1 MLKKITKLA
10 AKLFIYLSIL
20 CYCLSSI
27 LFASKVIF
35 GNYSINQLIFHTI
48 FLKDS
53 LSVIPWYT
61 VLQITFG
68 MILIILLGVLI
79 FYTKKYSP
87 SLRLGK
93 YGLSCILY
101 FLVSFC
107 FFSFSYAPNM
117 FAEKHSMVD
126 YADIKRVL
134 NVFRYSNFYE
144 QNYVDGNTLK
154 FQTANKKNIVILFVE
169 SLEQSFSNKQI
180 FGENLLSDLENEKG
194 LSFSGYNNMPGT
206 NWTIASHVSTLCGV
220 PLVMYFQSIGNTK
233 GEKKFL
239 PNLYCVSDWFDE
251 HGYYTYFAQS
261 SYMEFVG
268 TSEFVRLH
276 GFKKAEGGFDLV
288 NRNPA
293 IFIKQT
299 SNNGYRAIKD
309 RAFFEI
315 FKSKITKIANSNK
328 NFFISG
334 TTLDTHFPL
343 GYHDDKCTQKY
354 GDMRDVVKCT
364 SFQVA
369 EFIDWFK
376 KQSFYD
382 DTILIVT
389 GDHLMMPSNIEYLL
403 QQVPTRKTYNIVIG
417 KNIKE
422 QIIYK
427 PFNQFD
433 WAPTILELAGVKWQN
448 HSFGLGTSL
457 LSSEPTLVEK
467 YGAKILEQEL
477 AKNSKVYES
486 FL

>member
-1 MLKKITKLA
+1 M
-10 AKLFIYLSIL
+10 
-20 CYCLSSI
+20 
-27 LFASKVIF
+27 V
-35 GNYSINQLIFHTI
+35 YSFTDNF
-48 FLKDS
+48 
-53 LSVIPWYT
+53 WYD
-61 VLQITFG
+61 F
-68 MILIILLGVLI
+68 
-79 FYTKKYSP
+79 
-87 SLRLGK
+87 
-93 YGLSCILY
+93 
-101 FLVSFC
+101 
-107 FFSFSYAPNM
+107 N
-117 FAEKHSMVD
+117 
-126 YADIKRVL
+126 
-134 NVFRYSNFYE
+134 
-144 QNYVDGNTLK
+144 
-154 FQTANKKNIVILFVE
+154 
-169 SLEQSFSNKQI
+169 
-180 FGENLLSDLENEKG
+180 
-194 LSFSGYNNMPGT
+194 
-206 NWTIASHVSTLCGV
+206 
-220 PLVMYFQSIGNTK
+220 
-233 GEKKFL
+233 
-239 PNLYCVSDWFDE
+239 
-251 HGYYTYFAQS
+251 YFAG
-261 SYMEFVG
+261 V
-268 TSEFVRLH
+268 
-276 GFKKAEGGFDLV
+276 KAEGGFDLV